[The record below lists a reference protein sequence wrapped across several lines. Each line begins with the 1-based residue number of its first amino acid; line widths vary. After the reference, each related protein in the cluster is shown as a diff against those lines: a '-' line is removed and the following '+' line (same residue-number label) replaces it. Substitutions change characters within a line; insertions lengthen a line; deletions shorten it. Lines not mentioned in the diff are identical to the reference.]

1 MYPINQLFRQL
12 VYILS
17 TTASM
22 SNYPYASQ
30 VQLEETG
37 DTLVIRLMGVW
48 NLDRKAPAFDAF
60 VQHGDLRDDID
71 EILLETKNLEDWD
84 SSLLV
89 FLNQA
94 REWANNRSIG
104 FNCDCLPDGLGRLML
119 QTQSAV
125 DSRTEAKE
133 PEGEPGFAEEVG
145 RYTIKYWHDCS
156 AIASFLGEIVIS
168 FLRLITG
175 RARMRWVDCFR
186 AMQDTGPMALPI
198 VGLISFLI
206 GVTLAFQAA
215 DLLED
220 FGSEYYTPAFVGLA
234 MVREMGPIMTGI
246 VLAGRTGA
254 AFASTIGSMKV
265 AEEIDALQTMGV
277 PPVDYLVLPRV
288 LGLSIMTPLM
298 VIYSNALGIIGG
310 MLVSLLK
317 LNMPVQTYTQEI
329 FLNINATDI
338 GSGLL
343 KSSVFGIIIAY
354 AGCLRGMNC
363 DTSSTGVGRATT
375 SAVVTSLLLIII
387 FNSIF
392 AVIYS
397 IYNI

>member
-1 MYPINQLFRQL
+1 
-12 VYILS
+12 
-17 TTASM
+17 M
-22 SNYPYASQ
+22 SKYPYASQ
-30 VQLEETG
+30 VELEETG
-37 DTLVIRLMGVW
+37 DTLVIRLMGAW
-48 NLDRKAPAFDAF
+48 ILDRKAPSFEAF
-60 VQHGDLRDDID
+60 VKQGDLRDDLD

-94 REWANNRSIG
+94 RGWATDRSIH

-125 DSRTEAKE
+125 DSRTEAKD
-133 PEGEPGFAEEVG
+133 PEGQPAFAEEVG
-145 RYTIKYWHDCS
+145 RYTLKYWEDCS
-156 AIASFLGEIVIS
+156 IFASFLGDIVLS
-168 FLRLITG
+168 LLRLVVG

-198 VGLISFLI
+198 TGLISFLI

-234 MVREMGPIMTGI
+234 MVREMGPIMTAI

-265 AEEIDALQTMGV
+265 AEEIDALRTMGV

-298 VIYSNALGIIGG
+298 VIYSNALGIFGG
-310 MLVSLLK
+310 MLVSLIK

-329 FLNINATDI
+329 FLNIDATDI
-338 GSGLL
+338 VSGLL
-343 KSSVFGIIIAY
+343 KSSVFGMIIAY
-354 AGCLRGMNC
+354 SGCLRGMNC

>member
-1 MYPINQLFRQL
+1 MYLVNQLFRQWI
-12 VYILS
+12 YNLS
-17 TTASM
+17 LSAFM

-48 NLDRKAPAFDAF
+48 VLDRKAPAFDAF
-60 VQHGDLRDDID
+60 VQHGDLRDDIN

-94 REWANNRSIG
+94 REWANKRSIG

-125 DSRTEAKE
+125 DSRTEAKD

-145 RYTIKYWHDCS
+145 QGTLKFLADCS
-156 AIASFLGEIVIS
+156 AFASFLGEIVIS
-168 FLRLITG
+168 FFRLLVG

-215 DLLED
+215 DLLEE

-288 LGLSIMTPLM
+288 IGLSIMTPLM
-298 VIYSNALGIIGG
+298 VIYSNALGILGG
-310 MLVSLLK
+310 MLVSLVK
-317 LNMPVQTYTQEI
+317 LNMPIQTYIQEI
-329 FLNINATDI
+329 FLNITATDI
-338 GSGLL
+338 SSGLL
-343 KSSVFGIIIAY
+343 KSSAFGMIIAY

-387 FNSIF
+387 FNSLF

-397 IYNI
+397 IYKI

>member
-1 MYPINQLFRQL
+1 
-12 VYILS
+12 
-17 TTASM
+17 M
-22 SNYPYASQ
+22 SKYPYASQ
-30 VQLEETG
+30 VELEETG

-48 NLDRKAPAFDAF
+48 VLDRKAPSFAAFLKK
-60 VQHGDLRDDID
+60 GDLRVDLD
-71 EILLETKNLEDWD
+71 EIQLETKNLEDWD
-84 SSLLV
+84 SSLLT

-94 REWANNRSIG
+94 RNWASKHSIG
-104 FNCDCLPDGLGRLML
+104 FNRERLPDGLSRLMI

-125 DSRTEAKE
+125 DSRTEAKG
-133 PEGEPGFAEEVG
+133 PKGDPDFAEEVG
-145 RYTIKYWHDCS
+145 RVTLKYLEDCKVF
-156 AIASFLGEIVIS
+156 ASFLGDIVLS
-168 FLRLITG
+168 FVRLFVG
-175 RARMRWVDCFR
+175 RARMRWADCFR

-206 GVTLAFQAA
+206 GITLAFQAA
-215 DLLED
+215 DLLQD

-234 MVREMGPIMTGI
+234 MVREMGPIMTAI

-288 LGLSIMTPLM
+288 IGLSVMTPLM
-298 VIYSNALGIIGG
+298 VIYANALGIIGG
-310 MLVSLLK
+310 MLVSYMK
-317 LNMPVQTYTQEI
+317 LGMPIQTYTKEI
-329 FLNINATDI
+329 FLNINETDI

-343 KSSVFGIIIAY
+343 KSSVFGMLIAY

-375 SAVVTSLLLIII
+375 SAVVTSLLLIIV
-387 FNSIF
+387 FNSLF
-392 AVIYS
+392 ALIYS

>member
-1 MYPINQLFRQL
+1 MSPVNQLFRQGT
-12 VYILS
+12 YNLS
-17 TTASM
+17 LSALM
-22 SNYPYASQ
+22 SKYPYASQ
-30 VQLEETG
+30 VQLEETD
-37 DTLVIRLMGVW
+37 DTLVIRLTGVW
-48 NLDRKAPAFDAF
+48 ILDRKAPSFDAF
-60 VQHGDLRDDID
+60 VRQGDLRDDID
-71 EILLETKNLEDWD
+71 EILLETKDLEDWD

-94 REWANNRSIG
+94 RDWANKRSVR

-119 QTQSAV
+119 QTQSTV

-145 RYTIKYWHDCS
+145 LYTIKFWRDS
-156 AIASFLGEIVIS
+156 RAFATFLGEIIIS
-168 FLRLITG
+168 GLRLVTG

-298 VIYSNALGIIGG
+298 VIYSNALGILGG
-310 MLVSLLK
+310 MLVSLIK
-317 LNMPVQTYTQEI
+317 LNMPIQTYTQEI
-329 FLNINATDI
+329 FLNIDATDI

-343 KSSVFGIIIAY
+343 KSSVFGMIIAY

-375 SAVVTSLLLIII
+375 SAVVTSLLLIIV

>member
-1 MYPINQLFRQL
+1 
-12 VYILS
+12 
-17 TTASM
+17 M
-22 SNYPYASQ
+22 SKYPYASQ
-30 VQLEETG
+30 VELEETG

-48 NLDRKAPAFDAF
+48 VLDRKAPSFAAF
-60 VQHGDLRDDID
+60 VKKGDLRVDLD
-71 EILLETKNLEDWD
+71 EIQLETKNLEDWD
-84 SSLLV
+84 SSLLM
-89 FLNQA
+89 FLNQV
-94 REWANNRSIG
+94 RDWSNKHSVQ
-104 FNCDCLPDGLGRLML
+104 FNYEGLPEGLGRLMV

-125 DSRTEAKE
+125 DSRTEAKD
-133 PEGEPGFAEEVG
+133 PKGEPGFAEEVG
-145 RYTIKYWHDCS
+145 RVTLNYLEDCKVF
-156 AIASFLGEIVIS
+156 ASFLGDIVLS
-168 FLRLITG
+168 FMRLFIG

-206 GVTLAFQAA
+206 GITLAFQAA

-234 MVREMGPIMTGI
+234 MVREMGPIMTAI

-288 LGLSIMTPLM
+288 IGLSIMTPLM
-298 VIYSNALGIIGG
+298 VIYANALGIMGG
-310 MLVSLLK
+310 MLVSLIK
-317 LNMPVQTYTQEI
+317 LNMPIQTYTQEI
-329 FLNINATDI
+329 FLNIDMTDI

-343 KSSVFGIIIAY
+343 KSSAFGMIIAY

-375 SAVVTSLLLIII
+375 SAVVTSLLLIIV
-387 FNSIF
+387 FNSLF

>member
-89 FLNQA
+89 FLNRA

-133 PEGEPGFAEEVG
+133 PQGEPGFAEEVG

-397 IYNI
+397 IYKI

>member
-1 MYPINQLFRQL
+1 
-12 VYILS
+12 V
-17 TTASM
+17 
-22 SNYPYASQ
+22 
-30 VQLEETG
+30 
-37 DTLVIRLMGVW
+37 
-48 NLDRKAPAFDAF
+48 LDRNAPSFNEFLKKGALPEG
-60 VQHGDLRDDID
+60 VKELM
-71 EILLETKNLEDWD
+71 LETKDLEDWD

-94 REWANNRSIG
+94 REWSNGRDMG

-133 PEGEPGFAEEVG
+133 PEGHPGFAEEVG
-145 RYTIKYWHDCS
+145 NYTIRQWRDVSVY
-156 AIASFLGEIVIS
+156 AEFLGEILLSGV
-168 FLRLITG
+168 RLIGG

-215 DLLED
+215 DLLKE

-265 AEEIDALQTMGV
+265 AEEIDALQTLGV
-277 PPVDYLVLPRV
+277 SPVDYLVLPRV
-288 LGLSIMTPLM
+288 IGLSIMTPLM

-310 MLVSLLK
+310 MMVCLAK
-317 LNMPVQTYTQEI
+317 LNMPIQTYVQEI
-329 FLNINATDI
+329 FLNINGMDI
-338 GSGLL
+338 VSGLL
-343 KSSVFGIIIAY
+343 KSSVFGMIIAY

>member
-1 MYPINQLFRQL
+1 
-12 VYILS
+12 
-17 TTASM
+17 M

-30 VQLEETG
+30 IQLEETG

-48 NLDRKAPAFDAF
+48 VLDRKAPAFDAF
-60 VQHGDLRDDID
+60 VKHGDLRDDIN

-94 REWANNRSIG
+94 RDWANKRTIG

-125 DSRTEAKE
+125 DSRTEVKE

-145 RYTIKYWHDCS
+145 QGTLKFLVDCS
-156 AIASFLGEIVIS
+156 AFASFLGEIVIS
-168 FLRLITG
+168 FLRLLAG

-288 LGLSIMTPLM
+288 IGLSIMTPLM

-310 MLVSLLK
+310 MLVSLVK
-317 LNMPVQTYTQEI
+317 LNMPAQTYIQEI

-343 KSSVFGIIIAY
+343 KSSAFGMIIAY

-387 FNSIF
+387 CNSLF

>member
-1 MYPINQLFRQL
+1 MFQN
-12 VYILS
+12 
-17 TTASM
+17 
-22 SNYPYASQ
+22 PYTSQ

-37 DTLVIRLMGVW
+37 DILVIRLMGVW
-48 NLDRKAPAFDAF
+48 VLDRSAPSFDEFLKKGA
-60 VQHGDLRDDID
+60 LPA
-71 EILLETKNLEDWD
+71 EAKELMLETKNLEDWD

-94 REWANNRSIG
+94 REWADGRSMR

-119 QTQSAV
+119 QPQSAV

-133 PEGEPGFAEEVG
+133 PEGHPGFAEEVG
-145 RYTIKYWHDCS
+145 KYTITHWRDVRVYAD
-156 AIASFLGEIVIS
+156 FLGEILLSGV
-168 FLRLITG
+168 RLIG
-175 RARMRWVDCFR
+175 GKARMRWVDCFR

-215 DLLED
+215 DLLKD
-220 FGSEYYTPAFVGLA
+220 FGSEYFTPAFVGLA

-265 AEEIDALQTMGV
+265 AEEIDALRTMGV
-277 PPVDYLVLPRV
+277 SPVDYLVLPRV
-288 LGLSIMTPLM
+288 IGLSIMTPLM
-298 VIYSNALGIIGG
+298 VIYADALGILGG
-310 MLVSLLK
+310 MLVSKLK
-317 LNMPVQTYTQEI
+317 LNMPIQTYVQEI
-329 FLNINATDI
+329 FLNIDLTDI
-338 GSGLL
+338 CSGLL
-343 KSSVFGIIIAY
+343 KSAVFGMIIAY
-354 AGCLRGMNC
+354 SGCLRGMNC

-387 FNSIF
+387 SNSIF

>member
-1 MYPINQLFRQL
+1 
-12 VYILS
+12 
-17 TTASM
+17 M

-48 NLDRKAPAFDAF
+48 VLDRKAPAFDAF
-60 VQHGDLRDDID
+60 VQHGDLRDDIN

-94 REWANNRSIG
+94 REWANKRSIG

-125 DSRTEAKE
+125 DSRTEAKD

-145 RYTIKYWHDCS
+145 QGTLKFLADCS
-156 AIASFLGEIVIS
+156 AFASFLGEIVIS
-168 FLRLITG
+168 FFRLLVG

-215 DLLED
+215 DLLEE

-288 LGLSIMTPLM
+288 IGLSIMTPLM
-298 VIYSNALGIIGG
+298 VIYSNALGILGG
-310 MLVSLLK
+310 MLVSLVK
-317 LNMPVQTYTQEI
+317 LNMPIQTYIQEI
-329 FLNINATDI
+329 FLNITATDI
-338 GSGLL
+338 SSGLL
-343 KSSVFGIIIAY
+343 KSSAFGMIIAY

-387 FNSIF
+387 FNSLF

-397 IYNI
+397 IYKI

>member
-1 MYPINQLFRQL
+1 
-12 VYILS
+12 
-17 TTASM
+17 M
-22 SNYPYASQ
+22 SKYPYASQ
-30 VQLEETG
+30 VELEETG

-60 VQHGDLRDDID
+60 VKNGDLRDDIE
-71 EILLETKNLEDWD
+71 EILLETKDLEDWD

-89 FLNQA
+89 FLNRA
-94 REWANNRSIG
+94 REWAKDRSVG

-125 DSRTEAKE
+125 DSRTEAKD
-133 PEGEPGFAEEVG
+133 PEGDPGFAEEVG
-145 RYTIKYWHDCS
+145 RYTLRYWEDCS
-156 AIASFLGEIVIS
+156 IFASFLGDIVLS
-168 FLRLITG
+168 FMRLMVG

-186 AMQDTGPMALPI
+186 AIQDTGPMALPI

-234 MVREMGPIMTGI
+234 MVREMGPIMTAI

-265 AEEIDALQTMGV
+265 AEEIDALQTLGV

-288 LGLSIMTPLM
+288 IGLSLITPLM
-298 VIYSNALGIIGG
+298 VVYSNALGIIGG
-310 MLVSLLK
+310 MLVSFVK
-317 LNMPVQTYTQEI
+317 LNMPVQTYTQEV
-329 FLNINATDI
+329 FLNIDATDI

-343 KSSVFGIIIAY
+343 KASAFGMIIAY

-375 SAVVTSLLLIII
+375 SAVVTSLTLIII
-387 FNSIF
+387 CNSLF
-392 AVIYS
+392 ALIYS

>member
-1 MYPINQLFRQL
+1 
-12 VYILS
+12 
-17 TTASM
+17 
-22 SNYPYASQ
+22 
-30 VQLEETG
+30 
-37 DTLVIRLMGVW
+37 
-48 NLDRKAPAFDAF
+48 
-60 VQHGDLRDDID
+60 
-71 EILLETKNLEDWD
+71 
-84 SSLLV
+84 
-89 FLNQA
+89 
-94 REWANNRSIG
+94 
-104 FNCDCLPDGLGRLML
+104 
-119 QTQSAV
+119 
-125 DSRTEAKE
+125 
-133 PEGEPGFAEEVG
+133 
-145 RYTIKYWHDCS
+145 
-156 AIASFLGEIVIS
+156 
-168 FLRLITG
+168 
-175 RARMRWVDCFR
+175 MRWVDCFR

-198 VGLISFLI
+198 VGLISGLI

-288 LGLSIMTPLM
+288 IGLSIMTPLM

-310 MLVSLLK
+310 MLVSLVK
-317 LNMPVQTYTQEI
+317 LNMPAQTYIQEI

-343 KSSVFGIIIAY
+343 KSSAFGMIIAY

-387 FNSIF
+387 CNSLF

>member
-1 MYPINQLFRQL
+1 
-12 VYILS
+12 
-17 TTASM
+17 M

-48 NLDRKAPAFDAF
+48 VLDRKAPAFDAF
-60 VQHGDLRDDID
+60 VKRGDLRDDIN

-94 REWANNRSIG
+94 RDWANKRSVG
-104 FNCDCLPDGLGRLML
+104 FNCDCLPYGLGRLML

-125 DSRTEAKE
+125 DSRTEAKD

-145 RYTIKYWHDCS
+145 QGTIQYLADCR

-168 FLRLITG
+168 FFRLLVG

-215 DLLED
+215 DLLEE

-288 LGLSIMTPLM
+288 IGLSVMTPLM

-310 MLVSLLK
+310 MLVSLIK
-317 LNMPVQTYTQEI
+317 LNMPIQTYIQEI
-329 FLNINATDI
+329 FLNITATDI

-343 KSSVFGIIIAY
+343 KSSAFGMIIAY

-387 FNSIF
+387 FNSLF

-397 IYNI
+397 IYKI